1 MKKVLV
7 ASLLAVASVACISTG
22 VARAQAAAPA
32 AAGAGQVQ
40 LGEKEYAAYNNAI
53 TQATP
58 QTKAPALEA
67 YLTAYPQSPVKTDVL
82 QQLMIAYSSFDPGK
96 TLDAADRLLQVDPN
110 NLRALTF
117 EVYFRKAQADQ
128 VTDVAGKQ
136 APLDQ
141 AASYAQ
147 KGIAATK
154 PKDMS
159 DADFTTLQSNAMPI
173 FYSAIG
179 AADLNK
185 KDAAGAI
192 TAYLAE
198 LKAVPVAKTQEV
210 GPVLQDT
217 FFLGQAYYASTPPD
231 YVNCT
236 FYATRAA
243 SFAPDNFKTQLQPLA
258 TYCYKKYHGNADGY
272 DAVVTAAKAN
282 LTPPAD
288 FKITPAPNAAD
299 IAHTTVTSTPDLAT
313 LALSDKEFILQ
324 NGTPEDAEKV
334 FTTVKG
340 KTVDIPD
347 GVVVEATESV
357 LKLAVSDDAIQS
369 KTPDFTFDMK
379 EPLKTVPAVGAK
391 VNVNG
396 TYASYTQSPLMITM
410 SDASVVTKKA
420 AAPARKAPV
429 RRK

>member
-1 MKKVLV
+1 MKKVMV
-7 ASLLAVASVACISTG
+7 ASLLAVASVACVSTG
-22 VARAQAAAPA
+22 VARAQAAPA

-53 TQATP
+53 TQTTP

-82 QQLMIAYSSFDPGK
+82 QQLMLAYSGFDPAK

-128 VTDVAGKQ
+128 ITDVAGKQ

-141 AASYAQ
+141 AASYAE
-147 KGIAATK
+147 KGLAATK

-159 DADFTTLQSNAMPI
+159 DADFTAIQSNATPI

-192 TAYLAE
+192 SAYLSE
-198 LKAVPVAKTQEV
+198 LKSVPVAKTQEV

-217 FFLGQAYYASTPPD
+217 YFLGQAYYASTPPD

-243 SFAPDNFKTQLQPLA
+243 SYAPDNFKAQLQPLA

-282 LTPPAD
+282 LNPPTD

-299 IAHTTVTSTPDLAT
+299 IAHQTVTSTPDLAT

-334 FTTVKG
+334 FTTIKG

-347 GVVVEATESV
+347 GVVVEASDSV
-357 LKLAVSDDAIQS
+357 LKLAVSDDAVQS
-369 KTPDFTFDMK
+369 KTADFTFNMK
-379 EPLKTVPAVGAK
+379 EPLKTIPTVGAK
-391 VNVNG
+391 INVNG

-410 SDASVVTKKA
+410 SDASIVAKKA
-420 AAPARKAPV
+420 ATPARKAPV